1 MNFLLLEKEI
11 FMIDA
16 PILFEFV
23 EDTGVLSS
31 DRTANMRY
39 LQFLIFAAARET
51 LINRDKESR
60 NSS

>member
-23 EDTGVLSS
+23 EATDVLSS
-31 DRTANMRY
+31 DRTADSGC
-39 LQFLIFAAARET
+39 LQLLIFAAARET

>member
-1 MNFLLLEKEI
+1 MNILLLEKER
-11 FMIDA
+11 FMLDA
-16 PILFEFV
+16 AILFEFV
-23 EDTGVLSS
+23 EATGVLSS
-31 DRTANMRY
+31 DRTANTGC

>member
-1 MNFLLLEKEI
+1 MNILLLEKER

-16 PILFEFV
+16 SILFEFV
-23 EDTGVLSS
+23 EATDVLSS
-31 DRTANMRY
+31 DRTEDSGC
-39 LQFLIFAAARET
+39 LQLLIFVAARET